1 MPVPRRSPVKPR
13 RRSPGSGFLE
23 PSSGSRPAR
32 YRLFGL
38 YRSDFLGNYGE
49 TAERVRAEGR
59 GNCDVCRIAPAGDQH
74 AADARDVVARIKS
87 VPLAADIGFEPGCEI
102 HRRVRDRH
110 ADIAQIARA
119 VLCRDIHAAAKSDRE
134 VCEIPADAGTI
145 AVSFPRRPAGAR
157 MLVAEGNMLVHVVAD
172 GLDTGPASRGF

>member
-13 RRSPGSGFLE
+13 RRSPGSGFLA

-74 AADARDVVARIKS
+74 AADAWDVVARIKS

-119 VLCRDIHAAAKSDRE
+119 VSRRDVHAATEGDGE
-134 VCEIPADAGTI
+134 VGIVPADAGAI
-145 AVSFPRRPAGAR
+145 AVSFPGRPGGAR
-157 MLVAEGNMLVHVVAD
+157 VLIAEGNVLVNVIAD
-172 GLDTGPASRGF
+172 GLDPAPAR